1 MQKLFVQPPALIRWF
16 AKLCGK
22 IVVYKDIEE
31 VAFLSGKNREDKNA
45 KPADPYWQ
53 KQVAQHWVDVPLE
66 VMPVKDHDQT
76 ADYIWAS
83 SHYLTETLPH
93 DYEKWEDQALDGFLV
108 DHAYVSDYAS
118 DNASTI
124 WDNIDRLAKSVRMYI
139 ESHPDYAKGCEEH
152 ELGSG
157 VDEEADDLTD
167 DGDTALS
174 VAVRW
179 KED

>member
-22 IVVYKDIEE
+22 IIVYKDVEE
-31 VAFLSGKNREDKNA
+31 VAFLSGKNRED

-66 VMPVKDHDQT
+66 VMPVKDHDLT

-93 DYEKWEDQALDGFLV
+93 DYEKWEDLELDGFLV
-108 DHAYVSDYAS
+108 DHSCDEYANAS
-118 DNASTI
+118 DI
-124 WDNIDRLAKSVRMYI
+124 WDNIDRLATSVRMYI
-139 ESHPDYAKGCEEH
+139 ESHPDFARGREEH

-157 VDEEADDLTD
+157 VDED
-167 DGDTALS
+167 
-174 VAVRW
+174 
-179 KED
+179 